1 MSLLRFLTV
10 GHSFE
15 NVRDH
20 QSPYRMTA
28 DHWLPRF
35 GRQTEISSSGASP
48 VAAPATGSN
57 TSPVIPARSQS
68 APMATEVATAK
79 AVVGRWDLPPSG
91 ARSIRDASVGKT
103 APARVEGRETRGQGA
118 GSSARMYQGELWTDQ
133 VKPLRNDLRES
144 DMEVAPARVT
154 GDNTKVQTNAME
166 PTLAEASLLQTVR
179 QLTLEGRNSLASR
192 LFNVSRM
199 LG

>member
-1 MSLLRFLTV
+1 MNLLRFLTV

-20 QSPYRMTA
+20 RSPYRMTA

-35 GRQTEISSSGASP
+35 GRQVGTHSSKVSPITAPVTASD
-48 VAAPATGSN
+48 A
-57 TSPVIPARSQS
+57 SPVIPARSQS
-68 APMATEVATAK
+68 APMAADVAMAK

-91 ARSIRDASVGKT
+91 PRLIRDASGGKT
-103 APARVEGRETRGQGA
+103 AQARVEGRETKSQGPGA
-118 GSSARMYQGELWTDQ
+118 SARMCQGELWTDQ

-154 GDNTKVQTNAME
+154 GGNTKVQTNPME
-166 PTLAEASLLQTVR
+166 PTLAGASLLQTAR
-179 QLTLEGRNSLASR
+179 HLTIEGHNSWASR

>member
-10 GHSFE
+10 SHSFE

-28 DHWLPRF
+28 DNWLPRF
-35 GRQTEISSSGASP
+35 GRQVGAHSSAVSPITAPVTASDASP
-48 VAAPATGSN
+48 VIS
-57 TSPVIPARSQS
+57 ARSQS
-68 APMATEVATAK
+68 APVSKGVATAK
-79 AVVGRWDLPPSG
+79 AATGRWDLPPSEFKST
-91 ARSIRDASVGKT
+91 RVSTVGKA
-103 APARVEGRETRGQGA
+103 APARVEERETRGRGP
-118 GSSARMYQGELWTDQ
+118 GSSARMCQGELWTDQ

-144 DMEVAPARVT
+144 DMEVAPARIT
-154 GDNTKVQTNAME
+154 GDNPQVQAKAMK
-166 PTLAEASLLQTVR
+166 PTLAEASLLQAAR
-179 QLTLEGRNSLASR
+179 QLTLEGRNSLASK

>member
-10 GHSFE
+10 SHSFE

-20 QSPYRMTA
+20 QSPYRMTV
-28 DHWLPRF
+28 DNWLPRF
-35 GRQTEISSSGASP
+35 GRQVGTHSSEVSPITAPATASDASP
-48 VAAPATGSN
+48 VM
-57 TSPVIPARSQS
+57 PARNQS
-68 APMATEVATAK
+68 APVSKGVATAK

-91 ARSIRDASVGKT
+91 TKAIRVAFVGKAT
-103 APARVEGRETRGQGA
+103 QARVVGRETSGQGA
-118 GSSARMYQGELWTDQ
+118 GSSARMCQRELWTDQ

-144 DMEVAPARVT
+144 DMEVAPARVA
-154 GDNTKVQTNAME
+154 GDKRKLQTNGME
-166 PTLAEASLLQTVR
+166 PTLAEVTLLQTAR
-179 QLTLEGRNSLASR
+179 QLTLEGCNSLASR

>member
-28 DHWLPRF
+28 DNWLPRF
-35 GRQTEISSSGASP
+35 GRQTAISSSGASP
-48 VAAPATGSN
+48 VAAPVTGSN
-57 TSPVIPARSQS
+57 TSPVVSVRSQS
-68 APMATEVATAK
+68 APIGTEVAKAK

-91 ARSIRDASVGKT
+91 ARSIRDASGGKT
-103 APARVEGRETRGQGA
+103 VQARVEGRETRGQGA
-118 GSSARMYQGELWTDQ
+118 GLSARMYQGELWTDQ

-154 GDNTKVQTNAME
+154 GENTKVQANAME
-166 PTLAEASLLQTVR
+166 QTLAEASLLKTAR
-179 QLTLEGRNSLASR
+179 QLMVEERNSLASR
-192 LFNVSRM
+192 LFNASRM